1 MEKLTKRISAILLA
15 ASLLL
20 ASACSSAPAGS
31 ETSGGDTSSAA
42 EESSA
47 AENSQAEES
56 EPEEEEI
63 SIDGVWKVVRAEVDG
78 KELSDE
84 ELEEQGGQ
92 NTTLTLYP
100 DGTLTLKNDNVD
112 REGTWSESGGKV
124 KIEADGYNVTGEFD
138 GETLSITD
146 ETGGSENS
154 TLFFERTGD
163 APAKSEEGANGG
175 DGNQAANAAD
185 IAGTWEITAVEQD
198 GERLSDAEIQ
208 DALGGSGMRLEIN
221 ADGTFDAVLLEDG
234 EEVDTSAGEWT
245 QNGDEISMDADGDVE
260 IFTLSGDTLVSE
272 SDGMTLIFKKK

>member
-1 MEKLTKRISAILLA
+1 MGKFSKCMPAVLLA

-20 ASACSSAPAGS
+20 ASACSSAPADS

-185 IAGTWEITAVEQD
+185 IAGTWEATAVELD
-198 GERLSDAEIQ
+198 GERFSGEEMQ
-208 DALGGSGMRLEIN
+208 DTLGGGMRLEIN

-272 SDGMTLIFKKK
+272 SDGMTLIFEKK

>member
-56 EPEEEEI
+56 EPEEKT
-63 SIDGVWKVVRAEVDG
+63 SVDGVWEAVGAELNG

-84 ELEEQGGQ
+84 EMAEHGVE
-92 NTTLTLYP
+92 NTTVILYP
-100 DGTLTLKNDNVD
+100 DGTMTLKNENVD
-112 REGTWSESGGKV
+112 REGTWSESNGKMEF
-124 KIEADGYNVTGEFD
+124 EADGYAATGEFD

-146 ETGGSENS
+146 DTGSEPG
-154 TLFFERTGD
+154 TVFFERTGD
-163 APAKSEEGANGG
+163 APAKSEGGANGG

-272 SDGMTLIFKKK
+272 SDGMTLIFEKK

>member
-1 MEKLTKRISAILLA
+1 MPAVLLA

-20 ASACSSAPAGS
+20 ASACSSAPADS

-175 DGNQAANAAD
+175 DGNQTANAAD
-185 IAGTWEITAVEQD
+185 IAGTWEATAVELD
-198 GERLSDAEIQ
+198 GERFSGEEMQ
-208 DALGGSGMRLEIN
+208 DTLGGGMRVEIN
-221 ADGTFDAVLLEDG
+221 ADGTFNAVLLKDG

-245 QNGDEISMDADGDVE
+245 QDGDEISMDADGDVD
-260 IFTLSGDTLVSE
+260 IFTLSGDTLVAE
-272 SDGMTLIFKKK
+272 SDGITVILEKK

>member
-56 EPEEEEI
+56 EPE
-63 SIDGVWKVVRAEVDG
+63 
-78 KELSDE
+78 
-84 ELEEQGGQ
+84 
-92 NTTLTLYP
+92 
-100 DGTLTLKNDNVD
+100 
-112 REGTWSESGGKV
+112 
-124 KIEADGYNVTGEFD
+124 
-138 GETLSITD
+138 
-146 ETGGSENS
+146 
-154 TLFFERTGD
+154 
-163 APAKSEEGANGG
+163 ANGG
-175 DGNQAANAAD
+175 DGNQAANATD

-260 IFTLSGDTLVSE
+260 IFILSGDTLVSE
-272 SDGMTLIFKKK
+272 SDGMTLIFEKK

>member
-1 MEKLTKRISAILLA
+1 MEKLTKRISTILLA

-42 EESSA
+42 E
-47 AENSQAEES
+47 NSQAEES
-56 EPEEEEI
+56 EPE
-63 SIDGVWKVVRAEVDG
+63 
-78 KELSDE
+78 
-84 ELEEQGGQ
+84 
-92 NTTLTLYP
+92 
-100 DGTLTLKNDNVD
+100 
-112 REGTWSESGGKV
+112 
-124 KIEADGYNVTGEFD
+124 
-138 GETLSITD
+138 
-146 ETGGSENS
+146 
-154 TLFFERTGD
+154 
-163 APAKSEEGANGG
+163 ANGG
-175 DGNQAANAAD
+175 DENQAANAAD

-272 SDGMTLIFKKK
+272 SDGMTLIFEKK

>member
-31 ETSGGDTSSAA
+31 ETSGGDTSSAT

-56 EPEEEEI
+56 EPEEKT
-63 SIDGVWKVVRAEVDG
+63 SVDGVWEAVGAELNG

-84 ELEEQGGQ
+84 EMAEHGVE
-92 NTTLTLYP
+92 NTTVILYP
-100 DGTLTLKNDNVD
+100 DGTMTLKNENVD

-124 KIEADGYNVTGEFD
+124 KIEADEYNVTGEFD

-146 ETGGSENS
+146 DTGSEPG
-154 TLFFERTGD
+154 TVFFERTGD

-272 SDGMTLIFKKK
+272 SDDMTLIFEKK